1 MTTANAASENAAPS
15 AVIRVVLVDDHA
27 LMRQGIAMILGA
39 SPDIEVVGEAGTG
52 EEAVTV
58 VRALSPDVVCMDVEM
73 PGISGI
79 DATRLLVEDP
89 AITSRVLVLT
99 TFEREDYLIAAL
111 SAGASGFLLKNSRPE
126 VLADGI
132 RAVAGGE
139 ALLSPEVTRAVI
151 QRALTPSRATA
162 APASVASLTER
173 EGEVLALV
181 AQGLSNEEIAQQ
193 LFVGRATVK
202 THVSNVLMKLGLRDR
217 VQAVSFAYRYGLVPL
232 GSPPRGGGE

>member
-232 GSPPRGGGE
+232 GSPPRGGGK